1 MDNWFAGRSSIPLS
15 RGCGAIKCRWNQKR
29 RSTMNDVEQCWM
41 QELGTVH
48 CLYGFLFFF
57 YVTADGVNMILK
69 FASSMNNVRSSSMK
83 FGQPCNRLSHSSI
96 LFGCHHRSLHE
107 MNIVWL
113 RLLLLLSHLSFP
125 LYAVIFL
132 CIQFDMLDNYSLCQ
146 KDAVHE
152 TTRLPTTRRYVSYR
166 SASIHNTHKC
176 LFLVDCCFV
185 LHRRLSSWNPVEI
198 QTFEYGNQPTS
209 SFNSSNYWLWWM
221 PWIRNAHWP
230 ELFGVQRMDKG
241 QFLSRSTIE

>member
-96 LFGCHHRSLHE
+96 LFGCHHRFVAWNEYCVASVAAAAVRLVVSALRCHISVYTIWYARQLQFVPKGCSAW
-107 MNIVWL
+107 NNTFADHQAICFVSFRKHTQHTQVFVPS
-113 RLLLLLSHLSFP
+113 RLLLCSSSP
-125 LYAVIFL
+125 I
-132 CIQFDMLDNYSLCQ
+132 IQL
-146 KDAVHE
+146 K
-152 TTRLPTTRRYVSYR
+152 
-166 SASIHNTHKC
+166 
-176 LFLVDCCFV
+176 
-185 LHRRLSSWNPVEI
+185 SSWNPDI
-198 QTFEYGNQPTS
+198 
-209 SFNSSNYWLWWM
+209 
-221 PWIRNAHWP
+221 WIRKSANV
-230 ELFGVQRMDKG
+230 FI
-241 QFLSRSTIE
+241 QFV

>member
-1 MDNWFAGRSSIPLS
+1 
-15 RGCGAIKCRWNQKR
+15 
-29 RSTMNDVEQCWM
+29 MNDVEQCWM

-113 RLLLLLSHLSFP
+113 RLLLLLSDLSFP
-125 LYAVIFL
+125 LYAFIFL

-152 TTRLPTTRRYVSYR
+152 TTRLPTTRRFVSLR
-166 SASIHNTHKC
+166 KHTQHTQ
-176 LFLVDCCFV
+176 VFV
-185 LHRRLSSWNPVEI
+185 PSRLLLCSSSPII
-198 QTFEYGNQPTS
+198 QLKS
-209 SFNSSNYWLWWM
+209 S
-221 PWIRNAHWP
+221 
-230 ELFGVQRMDKG
+230 
-241 QFLSRSTIE
+241 